1 MSLINTSVKSSGI
14 TDFYQEFEKN
24 PLAYVNQE
32 IPSNIKGVDHF
43 WITRSMLSMFDKSTD
58 KMYDFNVA
66 LDPKVLPY
74 EPKKDFLNFVGKA
87 LNVVNNMIPDT
98 EIPYRYIED
107 MGSVNFK
114 QKDGNDDLRTFHITP
129 LIIKGNDVN
138 DFILYFGDMGGYDDV
153 PPNTMIN
160 VYNLDGAK
168 MADSLLTVWFA
179 ANK

>member
-24 PLAYVNQE
+24 PLAYINQE

-43 WITRSMLSMFDKSTD
+43 WITRSVLSMFDRSTD
-58 KMYDFNVA
+58 KPYDFTVA
-66 LDPKVLPY
+66 LDPKAIPC

-87 LNVVNNMIPDT
+87 LNVANNMIPDT
-98 EIPYRYIED
+98 EIPYRYVE
-107 MGSVNFK
+107 
-114 QKDGNDDLRTFHITP
+114 DLRSAVDTYHLTP
-129 LIIKGNDVN
+129 IIFKGTDVN
-138 DFILYFGDMGGYDDV
+138 DFVLYFAEMGGYDNV
-153 PPNTMIN
+153 PINTKIN

-168 MADSLLTVWFA
+168 MADHLLTVWFA